1 MQSRLFLTTV
11 LITVLLI
18 LCGCAKPVEK
28 DGTSSSDTSDN
39 AYTETI
45 DGEYVNTSCKVLDSD
60 GKQLGELN
68 IGGAATVTDSGIL
81 YTAWKNGSGGKATEY
96 RIFDPAAGTDSP
108 IGVMENQC
116 YEAAFARNEL
126 GGRIY
131 TLAVTGNL
139 FDNDPDTLWL
149 IELDPSA
156 RALYK
161 HRIPVNGF
169 PYS

>member
-28 DGTSSSDTSDN
+28 GGTSSSDTSDN

-45 DGEYVNTSCKVLDSD
+45 DGEYVNTSCKVLDSV

-81 YTAWKNGSGGKATEY
+81 YTAWKAGFGGQATEY
-96 RIFDPAAGTDSP
+96 RIFDPDSGTDSL

-116 YEAAFARNEL
+116 YEAAFDRNEL

-149 IELDPSA
+149 IEFDPPA
-156 RALYK
+156 RVLNK
-161 HRIPVNGF
+161 HLISKNGF